1 MKISTSVRLPQ
12 DAYPEVFKVSKQT
25 EFRKLMEEAVSK
37 MEPECWYAVKLSE
50 DTSMEYGVSGVMLK
64 TSLIVTPAIEKKAV
78 YIPPEDMFL
87 KDKNKTS
94 FWQKLKNCFAYLTD
108 KTGGKMEWRRKRG
121 NEDEEL

>member
-1 MKISTSVRLPQ
+1 MKISACVWLPQ
-12 DAYPEVFKVSKQT
+12 DADPEVFKVSKQT
-25 EFRKLMEEAVSK
+25 KLQELMEEAVSK
-37 MEPECWYAVKLSE
+37 MEPERWYAVKLSE

-64 TSLIVTPAIEKKAV
+64 TSLIVTPATEKKTV

-121 NEDEEL
+121 NEDEKL

>member
-1 MKISTSVRLPQ
+1 MKISACVQLPQ
-12 DAYPEVFKVSKQT
+12 DADPEVFEASKRMKFQ
-25 EFRKLMEEAVSK
+25 ELMEEAVSN
-37 MEPECWYAVKLSE
+37 MEPECWYTVKFSE

-78 YIPPEDMFL
+78 YIPPEDIFL